1 MRQKIWIL
9 LCLLS
14 AIAIILVSL
23 TRHPSPVSFDP
34 PPDAPLSQQ
43 PANPVP
49 TRPEPSPLSM
59 KFRRAPVVVPDRL
72 MADLEAL
79 AFERSTPD
87 SREQSREYIRSRLVA
102 AGWTPQSQTFADGIN
117 LIAKKQGTNPEAG
130 SILLGAHYDTVP
142 GSAGASDNGS
152 GVAVLLEVAR
162 LLQDR
167 QTERSLELAFFDLEE
182 IGLHGSFAFASDPN
196 LVADLRGAIVVDM
209 VGYACYQVG
218 CQDYPSQLP
227 IQPPSD
233 RGDFIAVI
241 GDTEHLPLL
250 EVFQMETAANLPL
263 VYTLPVPFKGLLI
276 PDTLRSDHAPFW
288 YHGIGAVLVT
298 DTGNLRSPH
307 YHQPSDTP
315 LQIDRPFFIGS
326 AQRIADAIMTL
337 LESQGSLETNSI
349 RTQAFFGGVS

>member
-1 MRQKIWIL
+1 MKQKIWIL

-23 TRHPSPVSFDP
+23 TRHPSPVSFE

-43 PANPVP
+43 PADPVP
-49 TRPEPSPLSM
+49 PLPEPSPLTLE
-59 KFRRAPVVVPDRL
+59 FRRAPAVVPSRL

-79 AFERSTPD
+79 AFDRSTPD

-102 AGWTPQSQTFADGIN
+102 AGWAPQSQPFADGIN
-117 LIAKKQGTNPEAG
+117 LIAKKPGRNPEGG

-196 LVADLRGAIVVDM
+196 LIADLRGAIVVDM
-209 VGYACYQVG
+209 VGYACYQAG

-250 EVFQMETAANLPL
+250 EVFQMETAANNLPP

-307 YHQPSDTP
+307 YHQPSDIP
-315 LQIDRPFFIGS
+315 QSIDQPFFIGS
-326 AQRIADAIMTL
+326 AQRIADVIVTL

-349 RTQAFFGGVS
+349 RTEANLGM

>member
-23 TRHPSPVSFDP
+23 ARHQSPVSFDN

-43 PANPVP
+43 PADPVP
-49 TRPEPSPLSM
+49 TLPEPSPLSM
-59 KFRRAPVVVPDRL
+59 EFRRAPAVVPSRL

-79 AFERSTPD
+79 AFDRSTPD
-87 SREQSREYIRSRLVA
+87 SRELSREYIRRRLVA
-102 AGWTPQSQTFADGIN
+102 AGWTLESQPFAGEGIN
-117 LIAKKQGTNPEAG
+117 LIAKKTGRNPDAG

-167 QTERSLELAFFDLEE
+167 ETERSLELAFFDLEE

-196 LVADLRGAIVVDM
+196 LIADLRGAIVVDM
-209 VGYACYQVG
+209 VGYACYQAG
-218 CQDYPSQLP
+218 CQAYPSQLP
-227 IQPPSD
+227 IQPPSA
-233 RGDFIAVI
+233 RGDFVAVI

-250 EVFQMETAANLPL
+250 EVFQMGTAAELPP

-315 LQIDRPFFIGS
+315 LQIDQAFFIGS
-326 AQRIADAIMTL
+326 AQRIADATVTL
-337 LESQGSLETNSI
+337 LESEGSLQTNSV
-349 RTQAFFGGVS
+349 RTEVNLQR

>member
-1 MRQKIWIL
+1 M
-9 LCLLS
+9 S

-23 TRHPSPVSFDP
+23 THHQSPVSFDP
-34 PPDAPLSQQ
+34 SDAPLSQQ
-43 PANPVP
+43 PADPVP
-49 TRPEPSPLSM
+49 TLPEPSPLSM
-59 KFRRAPVVVPDRL
+59 EFRRAPVVVPDRL

-79 AFERSTPD
+79 AFDRSTPD
-87 SREQSREYIRSRLVA
+87 SREQSREYIRSRLIA
-102 AGWTPQSQTFADGIN
+102 AGWTPQSQPFAEGIN
-117 LIAKKQGTNPEAG
+117 IIAKKPGRNPTEG

-162 LLQDR
+162 LLQDW

-182 IGLHGSFAFASDPN
+182 IGLHGSFAFASDQN

-209 VGYACYQVG
+209 VGYACYEAG

-233 RGDFIAVI
+233 RGDFVAVI

-250 EVFQMETAANLPL
+250 EVFQMETAADLPP

-276 PDTLRSDHAPFW
+276 PDTLRSDHASFW
-288 YHGIGAVLVT
+288 YQGIGAVLVT

-315 LQIDRPFFIGS
+315 QSIDRAFFISS
-326 AQRIADAIMTL
+326 AQRIADATVTL

-349 RTQAFFGGVS
+349 RTDENLGM

>member
-9 LCLLS
+9 LCLVS
-14 AIAIILVSL
+14 AIAILLVNL
-23 TRHPSPVSFDP
+23 TRHQSPGSFDP
-34 PPDAPLSQQ
+34 QEAPLSQH
-43 PANPVP
+43 PADPVP
-49 TRPEPSPLSM
+49 TLPEPSPLSM
-59 KFRRAPVVVPDRL
+59 EFRRAPVVVSDRL

-79 AFERSTPD
+79 AFERSTPE
-87 SREQSREYIRSRLVA
+87 SREQSREYISSRLVA
-102 AGWTPQSQTFADGIN
+102 AGWTPQFQPFAGGIN
-117 LIAKKQGTNPEAG
+117 VIAKKPGRNPEAG
-130 SILLGAHYDTVP
+130 SLLLGAHYDTVP
-142 GSAGASDNGS
+142 GSAGASDNGT

-182 IGLHGSFAFASDPN
+182 IGLHGSFAFASDRN

-209 VGYACYQVG
+209 VGYACYQAG

-250 EVFQMETAANLPL
+250 QVFQMETSADLPP

-288 YHGIGAVLVT
+288 YQGIGAVLVT

-315 LQIDRPFFIGS
+315 QTIDRPFFIGS
-326 AQRIADAIMTL
+326 AQRIADAIVTL

-349 RTQAFFGGVS
+349 RTQALFRDVS

>member
-1 MRQKIWIL
+1 MRQKIWILL

-23 TRHPSPVSFDP
+23 TRHPSPVSFDDP
-34 PPDAPLSQQ
+34 PNAPLSQP
-43 PANPVP
+43 PADPVP
-49 TRPEPSPLSM
+49 TLPEPSPLSM
-59 KFRRAPVVVPDRL
+59 EFRRAPAVVPDRL

-79 AFERSTPD
+79 AFDRSTPD
-87 SREQSREYIRSRLVA
+87 SRQQSREYIRSRLKA
-102 AGWTPQSQTFADGIN
+102 AGWTPQSQPFAGGGIN
-117 LIAKKQGTNPEAG
+117 IIAKKLGRNPEAG
-130 SILLGAHYDTVP
+130 SLLLGAHYDTVP

-167 QTERSLELAFFDLEE
+167 QTERSLELVFFDLEE

-209 VGYACYQVG
+209 VGYACYQAG

-227 IQPPSD
+227 IPPPSD
-233 RGDFIAVI
+233 RGDFVAVI

-250 EVFQMETAANLPL
+250 QVFQMEISTDLPP

-315 LQIDRPFFIGS
+315 QSIDRAFFIGS
-326 AQRIADAIMTL
+326 AQRIADAIVTL
-337 LESQGSLETNSI
+337 LESQESLETNMTSTFLEAI
-349 RTQAFFGGVS
+349 